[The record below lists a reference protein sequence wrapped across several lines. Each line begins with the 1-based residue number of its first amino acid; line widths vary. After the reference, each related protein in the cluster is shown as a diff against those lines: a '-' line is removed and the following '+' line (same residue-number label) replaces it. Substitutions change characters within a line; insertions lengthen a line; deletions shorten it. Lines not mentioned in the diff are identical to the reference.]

1 MNKGCMLCGSSE
13 VIEFLK
19 RTDVPVHQNIIFPS
33 SESAR
38 MGARGDLDMCV
49 CASCG
54 FVFNRSFDEKL
65 LSYGPSYDNNQ
76 TCSEHFNSYLDEI
89 VEKLVNENDV
99 RDSVIVEVGCGRGQ
113 FLKKLIDYPGANNK
127 GYGFDPSYVGPDTDL
142 DGRIRFRKCFY
153 DENCTDV
160 AADVIICRHVIE
172 HVRNPVELLQSVGKA
187 LAGSPR
193 AKIFFETPC
202 VEWIL
207 ENGVLWDFF
216 YEHCSLFTAKSL
228 ITAFQRVG
236 FHVESV
242 GKVFG
247 GQYLWI
253 EGAVTG
259 ASMPMVYSSER
270 IVDLARKFSLQEKN
284 SILDFQEK
292 ITRMKSSGPIALWGA
307 GAKGVTLANLID
319 PQKKL
324 IDCIVDLN
332 PAKQGFFISGTG
344 HPVVGPKRLKDRHVA
359 YAVVMNPN
367 YMDENKRILTDEC
380 IDTKLVFL

>member
-1 MNKGCMLCGSSE
+1 
-13 VIEFLK
+13 
-19 RTDVPVHQNIIFPS
+19 
-33 SESAR
+33 
-38 MGARGDLDMCV
+38 MCV

-228 ITAFQRVG
+228 MTAFQHVG